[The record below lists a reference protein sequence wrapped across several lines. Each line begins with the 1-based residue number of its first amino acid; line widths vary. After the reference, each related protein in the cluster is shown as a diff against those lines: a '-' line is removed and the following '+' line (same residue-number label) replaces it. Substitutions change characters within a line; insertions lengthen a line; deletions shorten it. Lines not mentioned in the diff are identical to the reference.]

1 MKYASTYQELLQ
13 LAVVVI
19 TLFVITQGAMQHARV
34 EGLSMA
40 PTLVHGDHLVVNK
53 LAYARFSV
61 PFFSDRANATN
72 QEPLNFVFSAPDR
85 GDIVI
90 FDPPSHVPHSHALV
104 KRIVGVPGDTVA
116 INNHGVY
123 INGQRHVESYLP
135 GSFYDLTESSTM
147 SQSNVFEVESG
158 HYFVMGDNE
167 WRTAEDWPP
176 SASQLTPV
184 FLHSSGAA
192 NSKDGDGVLNEDE
205 FINAVMRKKD

>member
-158 HYFVMGDNE
+158 HYFVMGDN
-167 WRTAEDWPP
+167 R
-176 SASQLTPV
+176 
-184 FLHSSGAA
+184 
-192 NSKDGDGVLNEDE
+192 
-205 FINAVMRKKD
+205 

>member
-61 PFFSDRANATN
+61 PFFSDRADATN

-158 HYFVMGDNE
+158 HYFVMGDNRE
-167 WRTAEDWPP
+167 YSNDSRSWGTLPAHNITGKVWFTLPPWRVWDLPQEI
-176 SASQLTPV
+176 L
-184 FLHSSGAA
+184 G
-192 NSKDGDGVLNEDE
+192 K
-205 FINAVMRKKD
+205 